1 MLVCNCRGINEKQVK
16 VAVEAGATH
25 WADVHTYFGTEP
37 SCGKCA
43 CEIKQA
49 IAHDFGQKE
58 RIEPGS
64 ILGGPVATMTA

>member
-16 VAVEAGATH
+16 VAVKAGATH
-25 WADVHTYFGTEP
+25 WADVHTHFGTEP

-49 IAHDFGQKE
+49 IADDFRQKE
-58 RIEPGS
+58 NTHPSS
-64 ILGGPVATMTA
+64 ILGCPVEPMTA